1 MPLTIPCRTLPN
13 TAPRHL
19 VVDTNVVLDL
29 LLFRDPGVRQIEL
42 AAASRNWIWVACPS
56 MRDELE
62 HVLHYPGLTQRLV
75 TSGHKPT
82 QVLTRYDALVRWV
95 APAPSTQP
103 RCKDPDDQKFVDLAV
118 HHAACLVSK
127 DKAVLTLA
135 KRLTRMGVSTLTPE
149 SFVA

>member
-1 MPLTIPCRTLPN
+1 MLLTTPCPTLPN

-29 LLFRDPGVRQIEL
+29 LLFRDPRVRQIEL
-42 AAASRNWIWVACPS
+42 AAASTNWIWVACQS

-62 HVLHYPGLTQRLV
+62 HVLHYPGLAQRLV
-75 TSGHKPT
+75 TSGHKPA
-82 QVLTRYDALVRWV
+82 QVLTRYDAWVHWV
-95 APAPSTQP
+95 ARAPLTQP

-118 HHAACLVSK
+118 QHAACLVTK

-149 SFVA
+149 AFLA